1 MELQKKL
8 QKVKEL
14 AEGSKVRR
22 LLSAPF
28 KYIFGM
34 IFFKA
39 IYPLTK
45 KGMMVEGCTFFGQTL
60 ELLLPAGMDIYL
72 TGGKTHDSEVRL
84 ALFLINRLKSGDQFL
99 DVGAH
104 LGYFSSLAAH
114 LVGQEGKVVAFEA
127 SPNTF
132 IYLNKNLQQ
141 LPQSQCFNI
150 AVAAQ
155 SGTLSFYEF
164 PILYSEYN
172 TLELKQFEG
181 QAWFLKNPPRQVNV
195 PSVALDDF
203 IAQHQLQPR
212 IVKID
217 VEGAEDQVLQGMQS
231 FLNSHSDCAIVMEYL
246 GAQRHNSA
254 HQDAINLLEKLGY
267 QSFIIDQNGHLE
279 PIVDL
284 NGYFQ
289 EKQLE
294 SDNVV
299 FQKNG

>member
-8 QKVKEL
+8 QQVKEL
-14 AEGSKVRR
+14 AQGSKLNR
-22 LLSAPF
+22 LLKEPF
-28 KYIFGM
+28 KYTFGM

-45 KGMMVEGCTFFGQTL
+45 RGMMVRARTFFGQNL

-72 TGGKTHDSEVRL
+72 TGGKSHDSEIRL
-84 ALFLINRLKSGDQFL
+84 AQLLIDRLKPGDQFL

-132 IYLNKNLQQ
+132 TYLNKNLQQ
-141 LPQSQCFNI
+141 LPQSQCFNM
-150 AVAAQ
+150 AVSAQ

-172 TLELKQFEG
+172 TLELQQFEG
-181 QAWFLKNPPRQVNV
+181 QAWFLKNPPRPVNV
-195 PSVALDDF
+195 PSIALDDF
-203 IAQHQLQPR
+203 IIRHQLQPR
-212 IVKID
+212 IIKID
-217 VEGAEDQVLQGMQS
+217 VEGAEDQVVQGMQN
-231 FLNSHSDCAIVMEYL
+231 FLNSYSDCAIVMEYL
-246 GAQRHNSA
+246 GTQRHNQA
-254 HQDAINLLEKLGY
+254 HQEAIKLLKEWGY
-267 QSFIIDQNGHLE
+267 QSFIIDSRGLLE
-279 PIVDL
+279 PVADL
-284 NGYFQ
+284 NGYFD
-289 EKQLE
+289 EKHLE

>member
-8 QKVKEL
+8 QQVKEL
-14 AEGSKVRR
+14 AQGSKLSR
-22 LLSAPF
+22 LLRAPF
-28 KYIFGM
+28 KYTFGM

-45 KGMMVEGCTFFGQTL
+45 RGMMVKARTFFGQNL

-72 TGGKTHDSEVRL
+72 TGGKSHDSEIRL
-84 ALFLINRLKSGDQFL
+84 AQLLINRLKPGDQFL

-132 IYLNKNLQQ
+132 AYLSKNLQGS
-141 LPQSQCFNI
+141 PQSQCFNL

-172 TLELKQFEG
+172 TLELQQFEG
-181 QAWFLKNPPRQVNV
+181 QAWFLKNPPRPVNV
-195 PSVALDDF
+195 PSIALDDF
-203 IAQHQLQPR
+203 IAQQQLNPR
-212 IVKID
+212 IIKID
-217 VEGAEDQVLQGMQS
+217 VEGAEDQVLQGMQH
-231 FLNSHSDCAIVMEYL
+231 FLSNHSDCAIVMEYL
-246 GAQRHNSA
+246 GSQRHNNA
-254 HQDAINLLEKLGY
+254 HQNAIKLLERLGY
-267 QSFIIDQNGHLE
+267 QSFMIGQNGQLE
-279 PIVDL
+279 PVADL
-284 NGYFQ
+284 NAHFV